1 MHSLP
6 AKPELMKRMN
16 TTLLYRALI
25 SMQTATRAELVEETQ
40 ISVTTVRALLEELT
54 AKGEMI
60 ETQLDQSSGGRRAQ
74 RYALNPQKHAILS
87 FYLEE
92 SALPYRV
99 CSLTGACLEEG
110 FFMIDKSRTETAVA
124 SFLSQITAKHP
135 ISAVGVGVPGIVENS
150 RYLTNLDSNSWKISD
165 MGKQIQAVC
174 QRPFILEND
183 LNAAALGFCLRYG
196 KQEPAHSFEQM
207 NMVYIHFNKACAGA
221 GIIAD
226 GRVVHGARQFA
237 GELGFLPMPG
247 GGTLNSVLMD
257 APTEDAFLD
266 AVAYVIG
273 ILCCVTNPAMV
284 VVGGDWFAEK
294 PVDLPALSLH
304 LKKYIADLM
313 LPEIVSS
320 RHFQED
326 YLAGLHHLTVE
337 ALVPRL
343 PLSF

>member
-1 MHSLP
+1 MHSTP

-16 TTLLYRALI
+16 TALLYRALM
-25 SMQTATRAELVEETQ
+25 SMRTATRAELVEETR

-54 AKGEMI
+54 AKEEII

-92 SALPYRV
+92 NALPYRV

-110 FFMIDKSRTETAVA
+110 FFMIDKSRTEAAVA
-124 SFLSQITAKHP
+124 GFLSQTVAKHP
-135 ISAVGVGVPGIVENS
+135 VSAVGVGVPGIVENS
-150 RYLTNLDSNSWKISD
+150 RYLTNLDCNTWRISD
-165 MGKQIQAVC
+165 VGKQIQAVC

-183 LNAAALGFCLRYG
+183 LNAAALGFCLRRG
-196 KQEPAHSFEQM
+196 EQTAAQSFEQM

-226 GRVVHGARQFA
+226 GRIVHGTRQFA

-247 GGTLNSVLMD
+247 GGTLNSALLT
-257 APTEDAFLD
+257 APNEDAFLD
-266 AVAYVIG
+266 AVAYVIAT
-273 ILCCVTNPAMV
+273 LCCVTNPSLV

-294 PVDLPALSLH
+294 PANPSALSLH
-304 LKKYIADLM
+304 LKKHIADLM

-320 RHFQED
+320 CHFRED
-326 YLAGLHHLTVE
+326 YLTGLHHLTVE
-337 ALVPRL
+337 SLIPQL
-343 PLSF
+343 PL

>member
-1 MHSLP
+1 MHSIP

-16 TTLLYRALI
+16 TALLYRALI
-25 SMQTATRAELVEETQ
+25 SMQTATRAELAEETR
-40 ISVTTVRALLEELT
+40 ISITTVRALLEELT
-54 AKGEMI
+54 AKEEII

-110 FFMIDKSRTETAVA
+110 FFMIDKSRTEAAVA

-135 ISAVGVGVPGIVENS
+135 VSAVGVGVPGIVESS

-165 MGKQIQAVC
+165 VGKQIQAVC

-196 KQEPAHSFEQM
+196 KQEPAYSMEQM

-247 GGTLNSVLMD
+247 GSTLNSVLTN
-257 APTEDAFLD
+257 APTEDDFWD

-273 ILCCVTNPAMV
+273 TLCCVINPALV
-284 VVGGDWFAEK
+284 VVGGDWFLEK
-294 PVDLPALSLH
+294 PVDLSALSLH
-304 LKKYIADLM
+304 LKKHISDLM
-313 LPEIVSS
+313 LPELVSS
-320 RHFQED
+320 CHFRED
-326 YLAGLHHLTVE
+326 YLSGLHHLTVE
-337 ALVPRL
+337 TLIPQF
-343 PLSF
+343 PL